1 MAGKG
6 WDPTSTRG
14 FPRAVRRQILERDPV
29 CQCDRNCPEH
39 HGQRCAQASTEADHI
54 VQPGQGG
61 PNTIDNGRG
70 LCHRCHVWRTS
81 EQARAGRRTQR
92 RPDEQHPGLLP

>member
-1 MAGKG
+1 MAGNG
-6 WDPTSTRG
+6 WQPTTTRG

-39 HGQRCAQASTEADHI
+39 
-54 VQPGQGG
+54 
-61 PNTIDNGRG
+61 
-70 LCHRCHVWRTS
+70 CHRCHVWRTS

-92 RPDEQHPGLLP
+92 RPDEQHPALLP